1 MVKTLYTKEIKY
13 IDFTKNNKF
22 RGRKSARF
30 IVKKINGKKIRTFLK
45 LLKMVTLKSKKG
57 HFNKTKFV
65 KTVLPLHLFNFMP
78 GNYASSLHII
88 AQ

>member
-30 IVKKINGKKIRTFLK
+30 IVKKNKWEKNPQFFKIVKNGNTEI
-45 LLKMVTLKSKKG
+45 
-57 HFNKTKFV
+57 
-65 KTVLPLHLFNFMP
+65 
-78 GNYASSLHII
+78 
-88 AQ
+88 